1 MTAELKEECESMSTS
16 VLAKTTDMPREE
28 WLELRRRGI
37 GGSDAAAIMGMN
49 PWKTPMDV
57 WLEKTGEFDEE
68 PENEK
73 MYWGTV
79 LEDVVA
85 AEFTR
90 RTGLK
95 TRRRNA
101 MLQSRKYPFMIA
113 NVDRLVVGQR
123 AGLECKTT
131 GLYAA
136 DDWKLGI
143 PEYYYPQVQHY
154 MAVTGY
160 DTWYVA
166 VLIGGQEYRH
176 YKVPRDDG
184 FIKELIEAETE
195 FWRRVVE
202 KNPPPLDGSE
212 ASTQLLNRLYPK
224 AEEGTEIELPL
235 DALALINRYEE
246 ACRQEKE
253 IQRIK
258 DEAANKLKD
267 MLGSHERGFIHDRQ
281 VIWKNV
287 VSRRLDTKALQKAYP
302 DIYERFAQEIVYRRF
317 SIK

>member
-1 MTAELKEECESMSTS
+1 MRAWT
-16 VLAKTTDMPREE
+16 VLAKTKDMPTAE
-28 WLELRRRGI
+28 WLRLRRNGI
-37 GGSDAAAIMGMN
+37 GGSDAAAILGMS
-49 PWKTPMDV
+49 PWKSPMDV
-57 WLEKTGEFDEE
+57 WLEKTGEFTRDDEE
-68 PENEK
+68 SEQ

-79 LEDVVA
+79 LEAVVA
-85 AEFTR
+85 EEFTR

-101 MLQSRKYPFMIA
+101 ILQSRQHPFMIA
-113 NVDRLVVGQR
+113 NVDRLVVGEP

-131 GLYAA
+131 GLYNA
-136 DDWKLGI
+136 DDWRIGI

-166 VLIGGQEYRH
+166 VLIGGQEYKH

-184 FIKELIEAETE
+184 FIRELVAAESD
-195 FWRRVVE
+195 FWRRVTE
-202 KNPPPLDGSE
+202 KVPPPIDGTD
-212 ASTQLLNRLYPK
+212 ASTELLKRLYPE

-235 DALALINRYEE
+235 DALALINEYED

-253 IQRIK
+253 IQHVK
-258 DEAANKLKD
+258 NEAANKLKE

-281 VIWKNV
+281 VVWKNV
-287 VSRRLDTKALQKAYP
+287 VSRRLDTKALQKEYP
-302 DIYERFAQEIVYRRF
+302 DIYERFVRESTYRRF

>member
-1 MTAELKEECESMSTS
+1 MTSIT
-16 VLAKTTDMPREE
+16 LAKTLDMPRGE
-28 WLELRRRGI
+28 WLELRRQGI
-37 GGSDAAAIMGMN
+37 GGSDVSAILGIN
-49 PWKTPMDV
+49 PWKTAMDV
-57 WLEKTGEFDEE
+57 WLEKTGEFEDVSID
-68 PENEK
+68 NEK
-73 MYWGTV
+73 MYWGTA

-85 AEFTR
+85 REFMA

-95 TRRRNA
+95 VRRRNA
-101 MLQSRKYPFMIA
+101 ILKHKQYPFMIA

-131 GLYAA
+131 GLYNA
-136 DDWKLGI
+136 DDWSIGI

-166 VLIGGQEYRH
+166 VLIGGQEFKY

-184 FIKELIEAETE
+184 FIRELVAAERD
-195 FWRRVVE
+195 FWRRVTE
-202 KNPPPLDGSE
+202 KVPPPIDGTN
-212 ASTQLLNRLYPK
+212 ASTELLTRLYPE
-224 AEEGTEIELPL
+224 AEEGAEIELPL
-235 DALALINRYEE
+235 DALALINQYEE

-253 IQRIK
+253 IQRVK
-258 DEAANKLKD
+258 NEAANKLKD

-281 VIWKNV
+281 VMWTNV
-287 VSRRLDTKALQKAYP
+287 VSRRLDTKALQKECP
-302 DIYERFAQEIVYRRF
+302 DIYQRFAQESVYRRF

>member
-1 MTAELKEECESMSTS
+1 
-16 VLAKTTDMPREE
+16 
-28 WLELRRRGI
+28 
-37 GGSDAAAIMGMN
+37 
-49 PWKTPMDV
+49 MDV
-57 WLEKTGEFDEE
+57 WLEKTGEFTRDDEHDE
-68 PENEK
+68 ENEK

-281 VIWKNV
+281 VIWTNV
-287 VSRRLDTKALQKAYP
+287 VSRRLDTKALQKEYP
-302 DIYERFAQEIVYRRF
+302 DIYDRFVRESTYRRF
-317 SIK
+317 SLK